1 MPRELRPV
9 FRARGWTIGDT
20 RRPMT
25 ASGAVLDI
33 RTVMDPVS
41 RQGVQKVAENPCD
54 MVELS
59 VGNFSASVKKS
70 PPRVLVIDDEPLIRW
85 SVSESLTELGMEV
98 QQAADAASALRKVT
112 TARLPFQVVVLDL
125 RLPDMRDLS
134 LLATLRQLLPEA
146 RLILMTAFGTPEI
159 ETDAA
164 VLGASVLHKPFEL
177 HDMNRAVLDTPQ
189 VRS

>member
-1 MPRELRPV
+1 
-9 FRARGWTIGDT
+9 
-20 RRPMT
+20 
-25 ASGAVLDI
+25 
-33 RTVMDPVS
+33 MDPVS
-41 RQGVQKVAENPCD
+41 RQVAKNVAEKPREL
-54 MVELS
+54 VELS
-59 VGNFSASVKKS
+59 VGNFSTAVEKS
-70 PPRVLVIDDEPLIRW
+70 PRRVLVVDDEPLIRW

-164 VLGASVLHKPFEL
+164 ELGASVLHKPFEL
-177 HDMNRAVLDTPQ
+177 HDMNCAVLDTPQ
-189 VRS
+189 VPS